1 MVDYGVFNI
10 LTPLNDILIVSY
22 DLPEWNK
29 VLRKKSKKKFFQGS
43 PLCIF
48 LKILKIFENVPRVPP
63 LHIFRNFELLELVIV
78 VVVEGEGD
86 GGGEGEG
93 GTHNIRNKFIC
104 IVISNHLI
112 QALPYILFI

>member
-1 MVDYGVFNI
+1 MVDYGVLNI
-10 LTPLNDILIVSY
+10 LAPLNDILIVSY

-29 VLRKKSKKKFFQGS
+29 VLRKKSKKNFFQGS

-78 VVVEGEGD
+78 IVVEGEGD

-93 GTHNIRNKFIC
+93 GAGGGGG
-104 IVISNHLI
+104 VE
-112 QALPYILFI
+112 